1 MSCSFQGRV
10 THPGI
15 FVGFL
20 REISGGGGPKLLP
33 ETGQSCHRLAGASGG
48 NQRNQRV
55 FGATA
60 HFFGKQRGP
69 MVDVR
74 MNGIRQKELLLRR
87 KCGRLTYDIFSIY
100 ISDILI
106 NKEIKIYIK
115 I

>member
-1 MSCSFQGRV
+1 
-10 THPGI
+10 
-15 FVGFL
+15 
-20 REISGGGGPKLLP
+20 
-33 ETGQSCHRLAGASGG
+33 
-48 NQRNQRV
+48 
-55 FGATA
+55 
-60 HFFGKQRGP
+60 